1 MQLNVLSLQK
11 IVGLLGPMTTTLLD
25 VSRDKVLNIG
35 YSGHIGLKNITVVI
49 VIGDIIQISDV
60 SVEV

>member
-1 MQLNVLSLQK
+1 
-11 IVGLLGPMTTTLLD
+11 MTTTLLD

-35 YSGHIGLKNITVVI
+35 YSGHIGLKNIIVVI